1 MVMKRES
8 DGRRVTIPNHDE
20 LPFNTNPI
28 LEMALTVS
36 IPEIEGSLGIQFNV
50 SNDVDVMGDGLSV

>member
-1 MVMKRES
+1 MAS
-8 DGRRVTIPNHDE
+8 Y